1 MPEDGECPA
10 KGSGSDG
17 GKGGRG
23 EDPRGMGPE
32 SGGVGATPKQPLLK
46 HLPGQE
52 KPLLLSAG
60 K

>member
-32 SGGVGATPKQPLLK
+32 SGGVGATPK
-46 HLPGQE
+46 
-52 KPLLLSAG
+52 
-60 K
+60 